1 MKYNPISRPIED
13 KIRTLELVLKKYQT
27 VSDALTLLSLN
38 PNRSQS
44 YLYVTDDD
52 GKLCG
57 VMSLKKLLTAD
68 PQEKLSAVM
77 DKKILSL
84 KPHDSIEKALEMF
97 SEHHFYA
104 LPVVNEHHHVIGF
117 LDVQDAVGDGLNLSL
132 IDLRSEAF
140 QLVGLHL
147 EAIRRQS
154 VVKNYLMRMPWLFC
168 NLFGGFTCAFISDIY
183 SLTLSKFLVL
193 AMFIPLVLSL
203 SESVS
208 MMTVMQVLLLIK
220 KEGMTFKR
228 YLKMYAKEI
237 QVVSLVAL
245 TCAVIVACLSPF
257 WGEGLKVALVIGCG
271 IFISIFT
278 SSFLGA
284 ILPLVFHKLNLDPK
298 IASGP
303 VVLMIADIGTT
314 IIYLTLATYSLI
326 S

>member
-1 MKYNPISRPIED
+1 MKDNPITKPVQD
-13 KIRTLELVLKKYQT
+13 KIKSSELVLKKHQT

-38 PNRSQS
+38 PMSHQT
-44 YLYVTDDD
+44 YLYVTDQES
-52 GKLCG
+52 KLCG
-57 VMSLKKLLTAD
+57 VVSLKKLLTSKSLLKIED
-68 PQEKLSAVM
+68 IM
-77 DKKILSL
+77 DKKVLSL
-84 KPHDSIEKALEMF
+84 KNSDRIEKALECF
-97 SEHHFYA
+97 AEHHFYS
-104 LPVVNEHHHVIGF
+104 LPVVNAQGVLLGYI
-117 LDVQDAVGDGLNLSL
+117 DAQSTVGDSVDLSVV
-132 IDLRSEAF
+132 DFRSQAF

-147 EAIRRQS
+147 ESIRRQS
-154 VVKNYLMRMPWLFC
+154 TFKNYLMRMPWLFC

-183 SLTLSKFLVL
+183 SLTLQKFLVL

-220 KEGMTFKR
+220 KEGMSFKR
-228 YLKMYAKEI
+228 YLKMYTKEI

-245 TCAVIVACLSPF
+245 SCAIIVSCLSPF
-257 WGEGLKVALVIGCG
+257 WGEGIKVALVIGLG

-284 ILPLVFHKLNLDPK
+284 ILPLVFHKFKLDPK

-314 IIYLTLATYSLI
+314 IIYLTLATFTLV
-326 S
+326 

>member
-1 MKYNPISRPIED
+1 MKDNPISKPIAD
-13 KIRTLELVLKKYQT
+13 KVKSLEIVLKKEQT
-27 VSDALTLLSLN
+27 VSDVLTLLSLY
-38 PNRSQS
+38 PVKSQA
-44 YLYVTDDD
+44 YLYVTDQN
-52 GKLCG
+52 GALSG
-57 VMSLKKLLTAD
+57 VVSLKKLLISD
-68 PQEKLSAVM
+68 PLQKIHEIM

-84 KPHDSIEKALEMF
+84 RSSDTIEKALEMF
-97 SEHHFYA
+97 ATHHFYA
-104 LPVVNEHHHVIGF
+104 LPIVDQHQRLTGY
-117 LDVQDAVGDGLNLSL
+117 LDLQTTVGDGINISE

-154 VVKNYLMRMPWLFC
+154 VVKNYFMRMPWLFC
-168 NLFGGFTCAFISDIY
+168 NLFGGFTCAFISDLY

-208 MMTVMQVLLLIK
+208 MMTVMQVLLLIR
-220 KEGMTFKR
+220 KEGMSLKR
-228 YLKMYAKEI
+228 YLKMYMKEI

-245 TCAVIVACLSPF
+245 TCAIIVASLSPF
-257 WGEGLKVALVIGCG
+257 WGEGLRVALVIGFG

-284 ILPLVFHKLNLDPK
+284 ILPLAFHKLNLDPK

-314 IIYLTLATYSLI
+314 IIYLTLATLTLM
-326 S
+326 

>member
-1 MKYNPISRPIED
+1 MKDNSLTKPIKE
-13 KIRTLELVLKKYQT
+13 KIKSLELVLKKHQT

-38 PNRSQS
+38 PVSHQT
-44 YLYVTDDD
+44 YIYVTDEHM
-52 GKLCG
+52 KLCG
-57 VMSLKKLLTAD
+57 VVSLKKLLTAR
-68 PQEKLSAVM
+68 PLSSIDDVM
-77 DKKILSL
+77 DKKVLSL
-84 KPHDSIEKALEMF
+84 DISDKLEKALECF
-97 SEHHFYA
+97 AEHHFYS
-104 LPVVNEHHHVIGF
+104 LPVIDRQGC
-117 LDVQDAVGDGLNLSL
+117 LLGYIDVQNAVGESVNLSSV
-132 IDLRSEAF
+132 DFRSEAF

-147 EAIRRQS
+147 ESIRRQS
-154 VVKNYLMRMPWLFC
+154 TFKNYLMRMPWLFC

-183 SLTLSKFLVL
+183 SFTLSKFLVL

-220 KEGMTFKR
+220 KDGMSFKR

-245 TCAVIVACLSPF
+245 TCALIVAGLSPF
-257 WGEGLKVALVIGCG
+257 WGEGLKVALVIGFG

-284 ILPLVFHKLNLDPK
+284 ILPLVFHKLKLDPK

-303 VVLMIADIGTT
+303 VVLMIADMGTT
-314 IIYLTLATYSLI
+314 IIYLTLATWALI
-326 S
+326 